1 MLTLIKK
8 NILVWKI
15 FSFFLRINYSF
26 FWKIRKIEKYK
37 KENYS
42 KIYFEDQLFL
52 KFFKEKKNKLR
63 ILELGCG
70 IGLRLFNLKKNK
82 PKFEIEGVDLS
93 KNSIISARNHN
104 NTVNA
109 NIKFTIADI
118 ENLKLVKDIDYIIS
132 SFTLIY
138 VKEKNL
144 INFLNLN
151 KKKIKKGF
159 IFLEYNSLNNSKNLS
174 YYVHNFKNIFKE
186 SKMSDFKVEFKKIKY
201 KRWIKQDH
209 QAYQILGTKK

>member
-8 NILVWKI
+8 NILVWRI
-15 FSFFLRINYSF
+15 LSFFLRINYSF

-42 KIYFEDQLFL
+42 KIYFEDKLFL
-52 KFFKEKKNKLR
+52 KFFRGKKNKLR

-70 IGLRLFNLKKNK
+70 VGLRVFNLKKNK
-82 PKFEIEGVDLS
+82 PKFEIEGIDLS

-104 NTVNA
+104 NTINA
-109 NIKFTIADI
+109 DIKFTIADI

-138 VKEKNL
+138 VKKKNL
-144 INFLNLN
+144 INFLN
-151 KKKIKKGF
+151 
-159 IFLEYNSLNNSKNLS
+159 YKN
-174 YYVHNFKNIFKE
+174 
-186 SKMSDFKVEFKKIKY
+186 
-201 KRWIKQDH
+201 
-209 QAYQILGTKK
+209 

>member
-42 KIYFEDQLFL
+42 KIYFEDKLFL
-52 KFFKEKKNKLR
+52 KFFKNKKNKLR

-82 PKFEIEGVDLS
+82 PKFEMEGIDLS
-93 KNSIISARNHN
+93 KKSIISANNHN
-104 NTVNA
+104 KTINA
-109 NIKFTIADI
+109 YIKFTNTNI
-118 ENLKLVKDIDYIIS
+118 ENFKLVKDIDYLIS

-138 VKEKNL
+138 IKKKKL

-151 KKKIKKGF
+151 K
-159 IFLEYNSLNNSKNLS
+159 NNII
-174 YYVHNFKNIFKE
+174 NFSF
-186 SKMSDFKVEFKKIKY
+186 F
-201 KRWIKQDH
+201 
-209 QAYQILGTKK
+209 

>member
-8 NILVWKI
+8 NNLIWKL

-26 FWKIRKIEKYK
+26 FWKIRKVEKYK

-42 KIYFEDQLFL
+42 KTHFEDKLFF
-52 KFFKEKKNKLR
+52 KFFKRKKNKLR

-82 PKFEIEGVDLS
+82 PKFEMEGIDLS
-93 KNSIISARNHN
+93 KNSIISARHHN
-104 NTVNA
+104 NTINS
-109 NIKFTIADI
+109 NIKFTNANI

-138 VKEKNL
+138 VKKKKL

-159 IFLEYNSLNNSKNLS
+159 IFLEYNSLNKSKNLS
-174 YYVHNFKNIFKE
+174 YYVHNFKDILKE
-186 SKMSDFKVEFKKIKY
+186 SKMNNFKVEFKKIEY